1 MSKGKKK
8 IALHW
13 KIIIA
18 LILGII
24 WSMVA
29 GGFFGGMVEGD
40 VANVTVTPM
49 EIEDSTI
56 TLLKDHMIQIAD
68 FDQAKTSSI
77 MLYDQEGKIVPIMK
91 RDWIDPLDHSKGAFL
106 VCRLGLDKNV
116 TEFQF
121 SYKGSGLNS
130 MTNITADWISPWGTI
145 FIRLLK
151 FIAIPLVL
159 FSIIV
164 GVSSLADMSKLG
176 KLGGKTLGM
185 YLITTVFAVTIGLLL
200 VNTFAPGKG
209 LDKHAMNKYRIDYE
223 LWAGE
228 NNKEILGDQ
237 RLVEDESVQAL
248 VAQVRSERQNVPQ
261 DVKESVAKFAEKKKK
276 STGKG
281 PLNALVEVV
290 PENIFVS
297 LGEAAMLQVIF
308 FAIFFGIVMGML
320 PKERMKGVDSFV
332 QGANDIFVKMVDI
345 IMKYAPFFVFCLMA
359 GLMTKMASSP
369 QEMGGIFILLGK
381 YTLTV
386 LGGLILMVFVI
397 YPVTMLIVAKK
408 KITYT
413 GFFKRISPAQFM
425 AFSTSSSAATLP
437 VTIECVEDRI
447 GVKKKISSFVLPIGA
462 TVNMDGTSLYQAV
475 AAIFLAQMH
484 GIDLSIGHQ
493 VTIMGMATLA
503 SIGSAAVPS
512 AGIVMLMI
520 VLESIGLNPAWIAII
535 LPIDRILDM
544 CRTVVNVT
552 GDATVA
558 TIIAKS
564 EGELEVPPLEDLD

>member
-8 IALHW
+8 MALHW

-18 LILGII
+18 LVLGIV

-29 GGFFGGMVEGD
+29 GGFFGGMVEG
-40 VANVTVTPM
+40 NVTTDIVQSVPYVDTSGATT
-49 EIEDSTI
+49 DLVDATI
-56 TLLKDHMIQIAD
+56 SIPFSLDD
-68 FDQAKTSSI
+68 PSSI
-77 MLYDQEGKIVPIMK
+77 KMFSANGSPVPVLEQ
-91 RDWIDPLDHSKGAFL
+91 DWVDTKHHEKGAFL
-106 VCRLGLDKNV
+106 TCRIAKSDDI
-116 TEFQF
+116 TAY
-121 SYKGSGLNS
+121 SYAYKGGGLNL
-130 MTNITADWISPWGTI
+130 MTDFTGDWVSPWGEI

-185 YLITTVFAVTIGLLL
+185 YLITTVLAVSLGLVL
-200 VNTFAPGKG
+200 VNAIAPGKG
-209 LDKHAMNKYRIDYE
+209 LPEYSMNKSRIDYE
-223 LWAGE
+223 LWAKE
-228 NNKEILGDQ
+228 NDKEILGDQ
-237 RLVEDESVQAL
+237 DLVNEPAHQVL
-248 VAQVRSERQNVPQ
+248 VAQVKSERSNNPV
-261 DVKESVAKFAEKKKK
+261 DVSSFEKKKSA

-290 PENIFVS
+290 PKNIFVS

-308 FAIFFGIVMGML
+308 FAIFFGLVMGML
-320 PKERMKGVDSFV
+320 PSDRMRGVDSFV

-345 IMKYAPFFVFCLMA
+345 IMKWAPFFVFCLMA
-359 GLMTKMASSP
+359 GLMTKMASTP
-369 QEMGGIFILLGK
+369 QEMAAIFILLGK

-386 LGGLILMVFVI
+386 LLGLFIMIFGI
-397 YPVTMLIVAKK
+397 YPITMLLITKK
-408 KITYT
+408 KLTYR
-413 GFFKRISPAQFM
+413 GFFQRISPAQFL

-484 GIDLSIGHQ
+484 GIDLTIGHQ

-564 EGELEVPPLEDLD
+564 EGELEVPPLDDLE